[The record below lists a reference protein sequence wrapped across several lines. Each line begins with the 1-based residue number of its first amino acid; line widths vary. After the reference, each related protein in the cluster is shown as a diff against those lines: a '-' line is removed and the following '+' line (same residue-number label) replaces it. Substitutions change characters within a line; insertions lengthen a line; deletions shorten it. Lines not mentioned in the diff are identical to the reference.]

1 MISGQIL
8 DGKNIKQAVNL
19 LQDVDM
25 RKIQIVES
33 YACSVTEDR
42 LNSIVCM
49 NHSGSWIIGDGA
61 YIKNA
66 LPYSI
71 RYVVFSK
78 SSANSVN
85 LQFGTLASEGKVI
98 ISSYNNTCV
107 ACAIFSKV

>member
-8 DGKNIKQAVNL
+8 DGKNILEAVNL

-33 YACSVTEDR
+33 YSCSVTEDR
-42 LNSIVCM
+42 LNSIICM
-49 NHSGSWIIGDGA
+49 NYNSGWIIGDGA

-78 SSANSVN
+78 PSANSVN
-85 LQFGTLASEGKVI
+85 LQFGTLASEGRVI
-98 ISSYNNTCV
+98 ISSYDDTCI